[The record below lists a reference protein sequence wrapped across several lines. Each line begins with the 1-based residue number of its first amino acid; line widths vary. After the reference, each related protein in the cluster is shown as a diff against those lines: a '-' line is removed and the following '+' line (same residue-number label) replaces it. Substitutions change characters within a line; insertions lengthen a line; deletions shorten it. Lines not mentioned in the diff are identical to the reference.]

1 MTFLISLFPW
11 LRRIRFPFS
20 RDQLMLL
27 LAAMNLIVLGVDIY
41 FAHLLDGVLKPLE
54 WIPILFGPISG
65 VMLLAAGLIARRNR
79 ILANLIATIIFFA
92 CMIVAVLGTIFH
104 LNRSIL
110 LDAVT
115 MQVLPTSILLWAPP
129 ILGPLTF
136 ALVALIG
143 ISAAWEEDPPGSGNL
158 RLLGNKR
165 IRMPYSKTR
174 AYFLLAS
181 LFLLAT
187 VLMSVLDHA
196 RTNFVNPWLW
206 APTLVG
212 VFAVT
217 VSAAMGFFSR
227 THRSDLLTFFAAMLL
242 MIITGLVGFVLH
254 IDRNLIREGTIV
266 GERFL
271 RGAPMMA
278 PLLFAN
284 MGLLG
289 IFILFDPTP
298 YSPPTEE

>member
-11 LRRIRFPFS
+11 LKRIRFPFS

-27 LAAMNLIVLGVDIY
+27 LAAMNLIVLGADIY
-41 FAHLLDGVLKPLE
+41 LAHSLDGIIKPLE

-65 VMLLAAGLIARRNR
+65 VLLLIAGLIAHRNR
-79 ILANLIATIIFFA
+79 VLANLIATTIFFA
-92 CMIVAVLGTIFH
+92 CIIVAVLGTIFH

-110 LDAVT
+110 LDAVSG
-115 MQVLPTSILLWAPP
+115 QVFPTSILLWTPP
-129 ILGPLTF
+129 LLGPLTF

-143 ISAAWEEDPPGSGNL
+143 ISAAWEEDPPGSGIL
-158 RLLGNKR
+158 HLFRNKHLT
-165 IRMPYSKTR
+165 MPYSKTR
-174 AYFLLAS
+174 AYFILAS

-187 VLMSVLDHA
+187 VLSSVLDHA
-196 RTNFVNPWLW
+196 RTNFINPWLW
-206 APTLVG
+206 LPTLVG
-212 VFAVT
+212 VFAVA
-217 VSAAMGFFSR
+217 VSTAMGIYNR
-227 THRSDLLTFFAAMLL
+227 TNRADLLTFFAAMLL

-254 IDRNLIREGTIV
+254 LDRNLIREGTIV

-289 IFILFDPTP
+289 IFILFDPKP
-298 YSPPTEE
+298 YSPPAEE